1 MLLLFLQFNN
11 ILSTIHE
18 VGMINQGKVARLAFF
33 SQLLQTKRVILLS
46 IASVLLIASPAMAH
60 HAMDGKMPSN
70 FFEGFLSGL
79 AHPLIGVDHFAFVVA
94 IALLA
99 AAKRQGMMIPIAFI
113 LSAMLGAGLHL
124 IGLNLP
130 GVELLVAASILIVG
144 ILLTRK
150 DDLKSTTVFGL
161 SAIAGVCHGYAY
173 GEAIFGA
180 QMTPMLAYLLG
191 FTCIQLAV
199 VMVVFKLGKRLLE
212 QSQVSAS
219 LRSAGFV
226 VCGIG
231 GTFLF
236 SQVIDVL
243 LPLPKG

>member
-1 MLLLFLQFNN
+1 
-11 ILSTIHE
+11 
-18 VGMINQGKVARLAFF
+18 MIDQSKVSRLASFR
-33 SQLLQTKRVILLS
+33 QLLQTKLVLLLS
-46 IASVLLIASPAMAH
+46 VVSVLLIASPAMAH
-60 HAMDGKMPSN
+60 HAMGGRTPSN

-99 AAKRQGMMIPIAFI
+99 AAKRQGIVIPIAFI
-113 LSAMLGAGLHL
+113 LSAMLGTGLHL

-130 GVELLVAASILIVG
+130 GVELLIAGSILIVG

-150 DDLKSTTVFGL
+150 DDLNSTAAFGL

-231 GTFLF
+231 GTVLF
-236 SQVIDVL
+236 SQIINVL